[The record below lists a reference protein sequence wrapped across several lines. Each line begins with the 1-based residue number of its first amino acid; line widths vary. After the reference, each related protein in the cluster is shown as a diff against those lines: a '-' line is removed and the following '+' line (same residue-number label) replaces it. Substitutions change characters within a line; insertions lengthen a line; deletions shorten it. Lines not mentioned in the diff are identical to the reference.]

1 MKRQEQKRIMQVEES
16 SEASRKVEFLWLV
29 LSK

>member
-1 MKRQEQKRIMQVEES
+1 MKRQEQKRIMQVKES
-16 SEASRKVEFLWLV
+16 SEASAKVEFLWLV